1 MIYALQARRY
11 AATLFIIACLFV
23 ALAAIGWAFRRG
35 NAPAHPATP
44 ASISD
49 IFIDA
54 TASSGLDF
62 VHTNG
67 MKGEYYFSE
76 IIGSGVAIFD
86 YDNDGRPDILVLD
99 GTPLGEAKASEGR
112 PPCSARLFHNELT
125 VGEGGVRALKFTD
138 VTAKSGLCAR
148 GYGMGVAVGDYDN
161 DGFVDLFIT
170 HFDAPNQLFHNN
182 GDGTFSDVTES
193 AGVGG

>member
-1 MIYALQARRY
+1 
-11 AATLFIIACLFV
+11 FV

-49 IFIDA
+49 IFIAA
-54 TASSGLDF
+54 TASSGIDF

-67 MKGEYYFSE
+67 MNGEYYFSE

-99 GTPLGEAKASEGR
+99 GTPLGDAKTGEPQPR
-112 PPCSARLFHNELT
+112 CSARLFHNELVVSESGART
-125 VGEGGVRALKFTD
+125 LKFTD
-138 VTAKSGLCAR
+138 VTKKSGLCSH
-148 GYGMGVAVGDYDN
+148 GYAMGVAVGDYD
-161 DGFVDLFIT
+161 
-170 HFDAPNQLFHNN
+170 
-182 GDGTFSDVTES
+182 
-193 AGVGG
+193 